1 MKSFVQF
8 FAFTLTATVT
18 WAAPPVLPKTVSAG
32 LLDFQKQAAV
42 ENLERAYISASPAAL
57 NDGLKVGRLD
67 GPRVVQALEALR
79 VADAEGRFA
88 NLDSILLWRDGKL
101 IFEMYARRGRVDAP
115 HYAMSITKTLTS
127 MALGRAIQLGHVK
140 MTDLDRPVI
149 ELIEG
154 IDPATIQKGV
164 ETITLRDALMMK
176 SGIRLKDRTVEHR
189 LAEKS
194 KGVAFFQKLF
204 EATAPVTQAG
214 KQFKYGGIDP
224 LLVMMV
230 IDQRVPGTVQDF
242 IKKELVGA
250 VQGGVYL
257 WSEHGC
263 GLPKAGA
270 GSSFTSRT
278 LVKMGITVL
287 QGGQHDGRQL
297 LHPDY
302 AKLIMD
308 RRKGEGYF
316 YFFHNRKKQSAQ
328 INFISGVGAGGQYMA
343 VLPELNAVVVATS
356 HNKGQIGKPLE
367 AIFNYLVPLLK

>member
-1 MKSFVQF
+1 M
-8 FAFTLTATVT
+8 T
-18 WAAPPVLPKTVSAG
+18 WAAPPVLPKTLSAE

-42 ENLERAYISASPAAL
+42 EDLERAYISSSPAAL
-57 NDGLKVGRLD
+57 NDGLKVGRLV
-67 GPRVVQALEALR
+67 GPRVVRALEALR
-79 VADAEGRFA
+79 TADAEGRFA
-88 NLDSILLWRDGKL
+88 NLDSILLWQDGKL
-101 IFEMYARRGRVDAP
+101 IFEMYSRRGRVDAP
-115 HYAMSITKTLTS
+115 HYTMSITKTLTS
-127 MALGRAIQLGHVK
+127 MTLGRAMQLGYVK
-140 MTDLDRPVI
+140 MTDLDRPLI
-149 ELIEG
+149 ELIDG
-154 IDPATIQKGV
+154 IDRKTIQRGV
-164 ETITLRDALMMK
+164 ETISLRDALLMK
-176 SGIRLKDRTVEHR
+176 SGIRLKDRTVEQQ
-189 LAEKS
+189 LAGQF

-204 EATAPVTQAG
+204 ETTAPVAPAG

-224 LLVMMV
+224 LLVMQV
-230 IDQRVPGTVQDF
+230 IDQKVPGTVQDF
-242 IKKELVGA
+242 IRKELVGA

-278 LVKMGITVL
+278 LVKLGVTVL
-287 QGGQHDGRQL
+287 QGGRYEGRQL

-302 AKLIMD
+302 TKLILD

-316 YFFHNRKKQSAQ
+316 YFFHNRKKQSAR

-367 AIFNYLVPLLK
+367 AIFSHLVPLLK